1 MTTAEALAILEPYDD
16 DPQEKWEEELFEI
29 RQQILDKS
37 HVPALLQKRKE
48 KLLLFKEI
56 GEVLQFQ
63 SVKSF
68 SEIKLSDFEGD
79 EISKNFALYQ
89 QNDSLIKRALFS
101 SLSIENQIYCA
112 NLFEVNLKQWHAI
125 LPKWEMEEKV
135 LLGTKTDAMQLLH
148 EIQYLAQQE
157 IVHFSQLTKENCPKN
172 LGQEISRLHA
182 IFKKTEN

>member
-1 MTTAEALAILEPYDD
+1 MTTVEALAILEPYDD
-16 DPQEKWEEELFEI
+16 DPQEIWEEELFEI
-29 RQQILDKS
+29 RRQILEKS

-48 KLLLFKEI
+48 KLLLYKEI
-56 GEVLQFQ
+56 GKVLQFQ
-63 SVKSF
+63 SDNFF
-68 SEIKLSDFEGD
+68 SEIKLSAFEGN
-79 EISKNFALYQ
+79 EISKNFALFQ
-89 QNDSLIKRALFS
+89 QNESGIKRALFS

-112 NLFEVNLKQWHAI
+112 DLFEVNLKQWQAI
-125 LPKWEMEEKV
+125 LPKWEMAEKV

-148 EIQYLAQQE
+148 EIQYLAQRG